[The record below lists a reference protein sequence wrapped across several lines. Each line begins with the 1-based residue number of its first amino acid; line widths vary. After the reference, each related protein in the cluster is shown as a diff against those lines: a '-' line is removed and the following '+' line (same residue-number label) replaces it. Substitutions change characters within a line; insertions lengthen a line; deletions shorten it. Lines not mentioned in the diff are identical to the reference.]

1 MATKKQKSP
10 EPKEALDDIEE
21 MIVCYLCESR
31 AVPDQLRWYRCI
43 QLHLVCQSCKSE
55 YTIPICKCGG
65 RILETP
71 CGIINAILKN
81 ARKRSQCA
89 HAYLGCQEIPDH
101 QNKVQHELEC
111 IFRLVPCPFQAC
123 NCQAT
128 IKFKD
133 VMEHYLHHRSFVRI
147 DGMIGTIF
155 PMESIEMEDGK
166 GVKRYQLDEHQFNFS
181 R

>member
-31 AVPDQLRWYRCI
+31 AVPDQPRWYRCI

-89 HAYLGCQEIPDH
+89 HAYLGCKEIPDDDRQSGTLAVDRAAGAH
-101 QNKVQHELEC
+101 VVESSGSSVQSL
-111 IFRLVPCPFQAC
+111 
-123 NCQAT
+123 
-128 IKFKD
+128 
-133 VMEHYLHHRSFVRI
+133 
-147 DGMIGTIF
+147 G
-155 PMESIEMEDGK
+155 
-166 GVKRYQLDEHQFNFS
+166 
-181 R
+181 